1 MVQNNPS
8 ETKMLPELRMHNIS
22 KKFGATVALDGVSL
36 HVKGGEILALV
47 GENGAGKSTLM
58 KVLSGVHRPDSGEMY
73 LNGSP
78 FSPANPIQARRAGI
92 AMIYQELSLAPHLS
106 VQENIMLGME
116 PCKFGWIDRK
126 KSLENALKALEPF
139 EHPEI
144 KPDIKV
150 GNLSPACQQ
159 LVEIAR
165 ALAVGCK
172 ILVLDE
178 PTSSLTAADTEKLF
192 ALIQKL
198 KDQGLAI
205 IYISHFLEEVKR
217 ISDRITVLRD
227 GKVVGEGKTSSM
239 DINQIVSMMIGRQLE
254 ELYPHS
260 PRNAGEVLLE
270 IKNLAGIVKPVSAS
284 LTVRRGEVVGI
295 AGLMGAGRTELIR
308 CIFGLDKIKSGEIK
322 IGVYFGPASPSK
334 RWAQGV
340 GLLSEDRKQEGLALS
355 MSIAENVTLTKL
367 DDYTRF
373 GILSPKKQTFA
384 VKHWID
390 QLKIRC
396 ASPWQRVNE
405 LSGGTQQKVALARL
419 LNHDVD
425 LLLLDEPTR
434 GIDVAAKATIYK
446 IIDDLASGANGI
458 RPRGILIVSSYL
470 PELMGVCDKIAV
482 MCRGYLSEPRP
493 VSSINEH
500 DLMLQATT
508 GVELMNG

>member
-1 MVQNNPS
+1 MAQTNLS
-8 ETKMLPELRMHNIS
+8 RIDMLPELEMLRIS
-22 KKFGATVALDGVSL
+22 KRFGATVALDGVNL
-36 HVKGGEILALV
+36 HVRGGEVLALV

-58 KVLSGVHRPDSGEMY
+58 KILSGVHKPDSGEMY
-73 LNGSP
+73 INGAP
-78 FSPANPIQARRAGI
+78 FSPANPIHARRAGI
-92 AMIYQELSLAPHLS
+92 AMIYQELSLAPHLT
-106 VQENIMLGME
+106 VEENIMLGME
-116 PCKFGWIDRK
+116 PCRFGWIDRK
-126 KSLENALKALEPF
+126 KSFENALRALEPF
-139 EHPEI
+139 EHSEI
-144 KPDIKV
+144 RPDVKV
-150 GNLSPACQQ
+150 GNLSPASQQ

-192 ALIQKL
+192 GLIQKL
-198 KDQGLAI
+198 KSQGLAI

-227 GKVVGEGKTSSM
+227 GKVVGEGETSKM
-239 DINQIVSMMIGRQLE
+239 DINQIVSLMIGRQLD

-260 PRNAGEVLLE
+260 ARNPGEVLLE
-270 IKNLAGIVKPVSAS
+270 IKNLAGMIKPVSAS

-295 AGLMGAGRTELIR
+295 AGLMGAGRTELVR
-308 CIFGLDKIKSGEIK
+308 CIFGLDRVKSGEIK
-322 IGVYFGPASPSK
+322 VGVYFGPASPSK

-355 MSIAENVTLTKL
+355 MSIVENITLTNL
-367 DDYTRF
+367 ENYTRL
-373 GILSPKKQTFA
+373 GILSPKKQTSS
-384 VKHWID
+384 VKRWID

-396 ASPWQRVNE
+396 ASPMQRVNE

-458 RPRGILIVSSYL
+458 RPRGILMVSSYL

-482 MCRGYLSEPRP
+482 MCRGYLSEPRS

-500 DLMLQATT
+500 DLMLMATT
-508 GVELMNG
+508 GVESKDD